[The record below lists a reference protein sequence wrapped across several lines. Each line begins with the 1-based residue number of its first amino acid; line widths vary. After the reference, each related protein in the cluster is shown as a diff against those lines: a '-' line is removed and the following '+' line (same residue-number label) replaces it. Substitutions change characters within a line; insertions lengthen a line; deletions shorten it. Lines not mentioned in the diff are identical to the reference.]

1 MRSKKRPSAF
11 TILNYVGMGLLGFVC
26 IVPVM
31 NVLAMSLSSK
41 AEVAKGAVFLWPRE
55 FSIDS
60 YRVILREF
68 AFLKSFLVS
77 IVRVIVGTF
86 GSTVF
91 TVLMAYP
98 LSKNE
103 HKLPGRNVIMGI
115 IIFVM
120 LFNAGLV
127 PVYLLIRGL
136 NLLQNYWVLILP
148 FLLPVFNVIIVMNF
162 IRMHPPDLEEAATVD
177 GAGYFRILTEVI
189 VPISKPAIVTI
200 ALFTAVALW
209 NDYFTGLIY
218 LDVGKY
224 PLQTY
229 LYTMNV
235 NRDIDNLEQALL
247 FRNVS
252 DKTLL
257 SAQMFVA
264 LIPVLIVYPFLQK
277 HFVKG
282 IVLGAVK
289 G

>member
-1 MRSKKRPSAF
+1 MKRISIF
-11 TILNYVGMGLLGFVC
+11 TILNYLAMGFLAFIC
-26 IVPVM
+26 IVPLL
-31 NVLAMSLSSK
+31 NVWAMSLSSQS
-41 AEVAKGAVFLWPRE
+41 EVVKGNVFLWPRE

-60 YRVILREF
+60 YTVVLRQA
-68 AFLKSFLVS
+68 AFLKSFMVS
-77 IVRVIVGTF
+77 VIRVVVGTIL
-86 GSTVF
+86 STIF

-98 LSKNE
+98 MSKPE
-103 HKLPGRNVIMGI
+103 RILPGRNIIMLV

-127 PVYLLIRGL
+127 PVYLLIRSLGL
-136 NLLQNYWVLILP
+136 LKNYLVLILP
-148 FLLPVFNVIIVMNF
+148 FLLPIFNMIVVMNF
-162 IRMHPPDLEEAATVD
+162 IRMLPHELEEAATVD
-177 GAGYFRILTEVI
+177 GAGFFTILTRI
-189 VPISKPAIVTI
+189 VVPLSKPAIVTI
-200 ALFTAVALW
+200 ALFTAVMLW

-218 LDVGKY
+218 LDIGKY

-229 LYTMNV
+229 LFTMNV
-235 NRDIDNLEQALL
+235 NRDINNLEQALL
-247 FRNVS
+247 FRNVN

-282 IVLGAVK
+282 IVLGAIK

>member
-1 MRSKKRPSAF
+1 MKRISVF
-11 TILNYVGMGLLGFVC
+11 SVLNYVLMGLLAFIC
-26 IVPVM
+26 LVPLL
-31 NVLAMSLSSK
+31 NVLAMSLSSQS
-41 AEVAKGAVFLWPRE
+41 EIVKGNVFLWPQD
-55 FSIDS
+55 FTLDS
-60 YRVILREF
+60 YRVILGET
-68 AFLKSFLVS
+68 AFLKSFAVS
-77 IVRVIVGTF
+77 IVRVFVGTIL
-86 GSTVF
+86 STVF

-98 LSKNE
+98 LSKSE
-103 HKLPGRNVIMGI
+103 WHLPGRNLVMFV

-127 PVYLLIRGL
+127 PAYLLIRSLGL
-136 NLLQNYWVLILP
+136 LKNYLVLILP
-148 FLLPVFNVIIVMNF
+148 FLLPVFNVIVVMNF
-162 IRMHPPDLEEAATVD
+162 IRMLPHDLEEAATVD
-177 GAGYFRILTEVI
+177 GADFFTILTQVI
-189 VPISKPAIVTI
+189 VPLSKPAIVTVS
-200 ALFTAVALW
+200 LFTAVMFW

-218 LDVGKY
+218 LDIGKY

-235 NRDIDNLEQALL
+235 NRDITNLEQALL
-247 FRNVS
+247 LQNVN

>member
-1 MRSKKRPSAF
+1 MKRVSVF
-11 TILNYVGMGLLGFVC
+11 TTLNYVFMGLLAFIC
-26 IVPVM
+26 IVPLL
-31 NVLAMSLSSK
+31 NVLAMSLSSQS
-41 AEVAKGAVFLWPRE
+41 EIVKGNVFLWPQE
-55 FSIDS
+55 FTFDS
-60 YRVILREF
+60 YRVILGET

-77 IVRVIVGTF
+77 IVRVFVGTIL
-86 GSTVF
+86 STIF

-98 LSKNE
+98 LSKSE
-103 HKLPGRNVIMGI
+103 WHLPGRNLIMLL

-127 PVYLLIRGL
+127 PVYLLIRSMGL
-136 NLLQNYWVLILP
+136 LKNYLVLILP
-148 FLLPVFNVIIVMNF
+148 FLLPVFNVIVVMNF
-162 IRMHPPDLEEAATVD
+162 IRMLPHDLEEAATVD
-177 GAGYFRILTEVI
+177 GADFFTILTQVI
-189 VPISKPAIVTI
+189 VPLSKPAIVTVS
-200 ALFTAVALW
+200 LFTAVMFW

-218 LDVGKY
+218 LDIGKY

-235 NRDIDNLEQALL
+235 NRDITNLEQALL
-247 FRNVS
+247 LQNVS